1 MTCVRRTKPLVSA
14 TFDIILFAYFKW
26 AIRSKWKFTALF
38 YYSSVCVVCVCV
50 GRVMHTLIKRRVE
63 KKQREQ
69 REQRE
74 QKPCTC
80 TRLMFLVRYQMDFLA
95 RLMVRTQINRQK
107 YKGNQD
113 KKNVH
118 RIGFP
123 FLLLLLP
130 LSTTTPELL
139 IVMWIQFQ
147 FQFRV
152 FIFIINV
159 SLIPMSAKCS
169 CFWELRLCEWH
180 FMGAYAFLHNF
191 ERCQSVVCNWF
202 DDVFVSV
209 SARQSTANTILR
221 QSLLCSLSHFGH
233 LIVFVFV
240 FDIRIWTLDIISLAF
255 RLAGL
260 STIQSTFQ

>member
-1 MTCVRRTKPLVSA
+1 
-14 TFDIILFAYFKW
+14 
-26 AIRSKWKFTALF
+26 
-38 YYSSVCVVCVCV
+38 
-50 GRVMHTLIKRRVE
+50 
-63 KKQREQ
+63 
-69 REQRE
+69 
-74 QKPCTC
+74 
-80 TRLMFLVRYQMDFLA
+80 MFLVRYQMDFLA

-169 CFWELRLCEWH
+169 CFWKLRLCEWH

-221 QSLLCSLSHFGH
+221 QALLCSLSHFGH

-255 RLAGL
+255 EHSDWLACQPFSPLFNRGIVWTVDVSL
-260 STIQSTFQ
+260 NELSRACMRYAVYTIEIKAGALWRFSTIFHSDIFNGFFSFWNGSTSNKWRATNTQYTRK

>member
-1 MTCVRRTKPLVSA
+1 
-14 TFDIILFAYFKW
+14 
-26 AIRSKWKFTALF
+26 
-38 YYSSVCVVCVCV
+38 
-50 GRVMHTLIKRRVE
+50 
-63 KKQREQ
+63 
-69 REQRE
+69 
-74 QKPCTC
+74 
-80 TRLMFLVRYQMDFLA
+80 MFLVRYQMDFLA

-107 YKGNQD
+107 YKGNRD

-123 FLLLLLP
+123 FLLLSLP

-233 LIVFVFV
+233 SIVFVFV
-240 FDIRIWTLDIISLAF
+240 FDIHIWTLDIISLAF
-255 RLAGL
+255 EHSDWLACQPFSPLFNRGIVCCGCVIEWTL
-260 STIQSTFQ
+260 ESMYALRRIHYRNKSRSSLTIQHDFSLGHIQRFLLLLKWLNIK